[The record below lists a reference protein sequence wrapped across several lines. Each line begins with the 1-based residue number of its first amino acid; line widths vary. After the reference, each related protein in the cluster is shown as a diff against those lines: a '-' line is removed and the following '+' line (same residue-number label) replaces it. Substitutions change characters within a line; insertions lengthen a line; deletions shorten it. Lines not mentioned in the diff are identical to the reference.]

1 MNQLL
6 KNMEIRMAIRDLRN
20 IFNSSLE
27 LLDLLLSILLLLT
40 GLYFSMSEFFR
51 IEDLSLVDKIGN
63 KVNVYHLLSEFTD
76 LQYWGFY
83 FFIIGVLQMC
93 RLCWYQKPNPYLNA
107 FIKTN
112 VSFSFLF
119 LGITQFVSFPVL
131 TSTIMFLILSLFSLF
146 SLVKSK

>member
-1 MNQLL
+1 
-6 KNMEIRMAIRDLRN
+6 MEIRMAIRDLSN

-51 IEDLSLVDKIGN
+51 IEDLSLIDKIGI

-76 LQYWGFY
+76 LQYWGIY
-83 FFIIGVLQMC
+83 FFIIGFLQMC

-119 LGITQFVSFPVL
+119 LGLTQLVSFPIL
-131 TSTIMFLILSLFSLF
+131 TSTIMFLTLSLFSLF